1 MLKETKQTKRNVE
14 KSKIMRTQN
23 NDTPMAFD
31 DGGMTLKAYFA
42 GQALAGILARRNGF
56 DLSDECHREDVASTV
71 WLIADAM
78 IEDRYATSDI

>member
-1 MLKETKQTKRNVE
+1 
-14 KSKIMRTQN
+14 
-23 NDTPMAFD
+23 MAFD

-42 GQALAGILARRNGF
+42 GQALAGMLARRNGF
-56 DLSDECHREDVASTV
+56 DLSDEADREELASAV